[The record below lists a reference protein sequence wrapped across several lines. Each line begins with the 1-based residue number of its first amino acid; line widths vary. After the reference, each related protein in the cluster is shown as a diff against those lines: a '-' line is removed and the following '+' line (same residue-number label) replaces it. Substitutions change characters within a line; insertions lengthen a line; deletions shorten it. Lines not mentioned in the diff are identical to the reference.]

1 MPKNITFSKNVATTM
16 QIQEWA
22 VMKMKTGIMMMRVI
36 GATAVLADLAVIVAM
51 VIQPTVAIRAA
62 TMMTAVASTLVVLS
76 MAVSAIVAMMAVT
89 AAVSAVSVST
99 LSAVVAVAAAEVIL
113 VKTATVAGMFFQL
126 KIIIF
131 FIVFEENIYF

>member
-1 MPKNITFSKNVATTM
+1 MI
-16 QIQEWA
+16 
-22 VMKMKTGIMMMRVI
+22 VI
-36 GATAVLADLAVIVAM
+36 
-51 VIQPTVAIRAA
+51 
-62 TMMTAVASTLVVLS
+62 LS
-76 MAVSAIVAMMAVT
+76 LSVSAIVAMMAVT